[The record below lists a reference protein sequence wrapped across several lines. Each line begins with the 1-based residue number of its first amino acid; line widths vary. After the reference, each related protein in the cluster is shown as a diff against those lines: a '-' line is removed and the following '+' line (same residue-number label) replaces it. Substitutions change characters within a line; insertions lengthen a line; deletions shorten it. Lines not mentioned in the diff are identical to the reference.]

1 MKTNFRNE
9 LSGKTVLVIGIV
21 FIVTGISLWGLT
33 ALNVQMRER
42 TLYDPN
48 LSLEERARVDG
59 SLRWWRELGARLSY
73 PLAAVLFVGGL
84 LTIALS
90 VSLLRET
97 ERKRRFNEG
106 VEP

>member
-1 MKTNFRNE
+1 
-9 LSGKTVLVIGIV
+9 LSGRTVLVIGIM
-21 FIVTGISLWGLT
+21 FIVTGVSLWGLT

-73 PLAAVLFVGGL
+73 PLAAVLFIGGL
-84 LTIALS
+84 ITMLTTRPSSPEEI
-90 VSLLRET
+90 E
-97 ERKRRFNEG
+97 
-106 VEP
+106 